1 MINRPDHFLDLVDV
15 LLIMIKIAF
24 KLYHLLLDVADE
36 VVLAFEV
43 LLNHYLFDLV
53 VESTVTDRLLKEL
66 F

>member
-36 VVLAFEV
+36 VVLTFEV

-53 VESTVTDRLLKEL
+53 VEGTVTDRLLKEL

>member
-15 LLIMIKIAF
+15 PLIMIKIAF
-24 KLYHLLLDVADE
+24 KLYHLLLHVADE
-36 VVLAFEV
+36 VVLTFEV

-53 VESTVTDRLLKEL
+53 VEGTVTDRLLKKL

>member
-24 KLYHLLLDVADE
+24 KLNHLLLDVADE
-36 VVLAFEV
+36 IVLTFEV

-53 VESTVTDRLLKEL
+53 VEGTVTDRLLKKL